1 MTIAT
6 GSTIL
11 ATDYN
16 SYVGGNPTTTSTMFN
31 ATWAT
36 GGNTAGYGQTALANV
51 AVAATVSAAEW
62 ANLTGKIGNCGSHQ
76 GSSGSFVSITTP
88 VAGAV
93 VSASGAANIANIATN
108 ISTVYSNK
116 LNSASQGS
124 TVGYANTRTG
134 AWSNVLLFTH
144 TATFANADAARFF
157 FNSGGQLLMT
167 FSHSTGSAIDN
178 IINAIGTN
186 MGTIVFSAPASGS
199 ITAGGVAG
207 YNGITKVGGTLTPAP
222 TVLSTNSGYYGL
234 TNGANVSVFT
244 QDAAG
249 TGGYLDTFVNI
260 TMKNNGSGLGSN
272 GDNGSVIT
280 AYTTIDEVPNGLS
293 VTSGTVCTM
302 TVRPPE
308 STYIANTWG
317 TITVTHSNSAV

>member
-51 AVAATVSAAEW
+51 AVAASVAAAEW
-62 ANLTGKIGNCGSHQ
+62 SNLTGKIGNCGSHQ

-88 VAGAV
+88 VSGAV
-93 VSASGAANIANIATN
+93 VSASGTANIANIATN
-108 ISTVYSNK
+108 ISVVYSNK
-116 LNSASQGS
+116 LNSVAQGS
-124 TVGYANTRTG
+124 TTANANTRSG
-134 AWSNVLLFTH
+134 AWSNVLTFTH
-144 TATFANADAARFF
+144 TATFANADAARYF
-157 FNSGGQLLMT
+157 FNAGGQLLISFT
-167 FSHSTGSAIDN
+167 HSTGTAIDN
-178 IINAIGTN
+178 IINALGTN
-186 MGTIVFSAPASGS
+186 MGTIVLSAPASGS

-207 YNGITKVGGTLTPAP
+207 YNGITKVGGTSSPAP

-234 TNGANVSVFT
+234 ANGSNVSVFT

-249 TGGYLDTFVNI
+249 SGGYLDTFVNI
-260 TMKNNGSGLGSN
+260 TMKNNGSNLAGN

-280 AYTTIDEVPNGLS
+280 VYTTIDEVPNGLS
-293 VTSGTVCTM
+293 VTSGTVATL
-302 TVRPPE
+302 TVRPP
-308 STYIANTWG
+308 SVTYLANTWG
-317 TITVTHSNSAV
+317 TITLASTNSAV